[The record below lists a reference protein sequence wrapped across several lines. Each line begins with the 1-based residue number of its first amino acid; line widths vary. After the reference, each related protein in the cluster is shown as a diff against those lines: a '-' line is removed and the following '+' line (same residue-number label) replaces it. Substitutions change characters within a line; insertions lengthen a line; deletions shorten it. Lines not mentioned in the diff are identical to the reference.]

1 MRGRLYSGS
10 DFDDNRSNVSRGDD
24 YMDAS
29 SPSLFN
35 GSAVSTKSK
44 DRAFKSSLVSKLGGT
59 NDDGFDSLLEHDEQY
74 HQKAKIIL
82 R

>member
-1 MRGRLYSGS
+1 MRVRLQSGS

-24 YMDAS
+24 NFMDAS
-29 SPSLFN
+29 SPLFN
-35 GSAVSTKSK
+35 GSGVSSISK
-44 DRAFKSSLVSKLGGT
+44 DKAFKMSLISKLGGT

-82 R
+82 K